1 MRFPFGLIVVALSAI
16 GAGLIAGPVI
26 ADAIS
31 AAVAATIFGF

>member
-1 MRFPFGLIVVALSAI
+1 MRFPFGLIVVALSAVC
-16 GAGLIAGPVI
+16 AGLIAAPLL